1 MRLLKTVVEKG
12 VLSAAIGML
21 ALSGNAGAV
30 NWGTIDFG
38 AEGGLS
44 ARTRST
50 DLYESR
56 QEPEAVATLF
66 NRKTNVGPIRGEAT
80 DVYYYADLFTGE
92 LGAFSSS
99 MSAYCPEEECIG
111 HPNWSVYDARSSGWV
126 RMKDTLTF
134 TVAAGSYP
142 AGVDVAI
149 NGYAS
154 GYIGSQGDNTSS
166 AASARYHVH
175 FSNIGGPG
183 GQNIDSG
190 CLRVEAGEAM
200 PIYQPYSVGFTL
212 VQPGTEVAEL
222 FTSQTLAE
230 FGLGIGCPVATQ
242 GKSALQQ
249 GIGNAWMI
257 PGIRIESV
265 TASDERVEWSSASGV
280 FLNHVPD
287 DADGDNVPD
296 SVDNCTLLWN
306 QDQRD
311 SNEDGLGNACDA
323 DLDGDCS
330 VNFGDLA
337 ALKAAFYP
345 RPYNP
350 DADFNGDALV
360 NFGDLATMK
369 ATFFNGPNPGP
380 GPSGLPN
387 DCD

>member
-1 MRLLKTVVEKG
+1 MCLSASVFKKG
-12 VLSAAIGML
+12 IVSVGVLVLSANV
-21 ALSGNAGAV
+21 SAV
-30 NWGTIDFG
+30 PWGSIDFG

-44 ARTRST
+44 AYTYST
-50 DLYESR
+50 GSYESR
-56 QEPEAVATLF
+56 QEPDAVATLF

-80 DVYYYADLFTGE
+80 DIYYYADLFTGDV
-92 LGAFSSS
+92 GALSSS
-99 MSAYCPEEECIG
+99 MSAYCPEEECEI
-111 HPNWSVYDARSSGWV
+111 PNWSLYDARSSGWV

-149 NGYAS
+149 NGYVS
-154 GYIGSQGDNTSS
+154 GYIGSQGDNTGA
-166 AASARYHVH
+166 AASTHYYVH
-175 FSNIGGPG
+175 FTRLDGPG
-183 GQNIDSG
+183 GQDIDSG

-200 PIYQPYSVGFTL
+200 PIYQPYSLGFTL
-212 VQPGTEVAEL
+212 VEPGTEVTEL
-222 FTSQTLAE
+222 SAFNTLAE
-230 FGLGIGCPVATQ
+230 FRLGFSCPVGTQ
-242 GKSALQQ
+242 GRSAFQQ

-265 TASDERVEWSSASGV
+265 TATDDRVEWTSASGV

-287 DADGDNVPD
+287 DVDDDDVPD
-296 SVDNCTLLWN
+296 TVDNCTLVWN
-306 QDQRD
+306 PNQRD
-311 SNEDGLGNACDA
+311 SNEDGIGNACDA
-323 DLDGDCS
+323 DLDGDCD

-337 ALKAAFYP
+337 ALKAAFNP

-369 ATFFNGPNPGP
+369 ATFFNGPSPGP